1 MVRYTTESLSDGWFA
16 GGPVTITGAA
26 AGAFAAALGETDAEL
41 LDGRC
46 LPPTMAIIPAW
57 ISEDHAVA
65 AAIGSDAAAQT
76 VHAEHHFE
84 LLAPLRPD
92 VPVVARSRIQEVAV
106 KRRGTLVTVATE
118 TLDERTLV
126 NRQRY
131 AVFALGVFAEL
142 RDGVVPRT
150 GSGPPARHPL
160 PLHTLGARIERV
172 DESWAGRYALASG
185 DDFALHT
192 DAAYARSLGYPGP
205 ILHGM
210 CTLGIAAR
218 AVRELVGARHA
229 DDLTRLGARF
239 AAPVLMPARL
249 QTEVWTHDGEL
260 GPSSGVF
267 RMRDLDRGVDVLT
280 HGEFAVR
287 LSGSR

>member
-1 MVRYTTESLSDGWFA
+1 MAQHTAEGPADGWVA

-26 AGAFAAALGETDAEL
+26 AVAFAAALGETDAEL
-41 LDGRC
+41 LNGRC
-46 LPPTMAIIPAW
+46 LAPTMAIIPAW
-57 ISEDHAVA
+57 TCEDRAVA

-84 LLAPLRPD
+84 LFAALQPD
-92 VPVVARSRIQEVAV
+92 TQVVARSRVQEVAV

-118 TLDERTLV
+118 TLHGGVLI

-131 AVFALGVFAEL
+131 AVFALGVFADV
-142 RDGVVPRT
+142 RDGAATPAGDGPTADHSPPRH
-150 GSGPPARHPL
+150 GV
-160 PLHTLGARIERV
+160 GARVERV
-172 DESWAGRYALASG
+172 DESWARRYAVASG

-192 DAAYARSLGYPGP
+192 DAEYARSLGYPGP

-218 AVRELVGARHA
+218 AVRELVGARHSE
-229 DDLTRLGARF
+229 DLTRLGARF

-249 QTEVWTHDGEL
+249 QTEVWTDSGEA
-260 GPSSGVF
+260 GTVSGAF
-267 RMRDLDRGVDVLT
+267 RTLDVDRGVDVLT